1 MASKYRVSFVIV
13 CLFFGLECC
22 NHQSDQESVSVF
34 NSPEF
39 DQLVDMHCRARILKN
54 ERFEIAD
61 EMRNDSTEIQEQ
73 YLDSLKKTKSAES
86 RALADSLGNIITSM
100 TSKMSPD
107 EKRSFND
114 SIEFRIERMNCKE

>member
-1 MASKYRVSFVIV
+1 
-13 CLFFGLECC
+13 
-22 NHQSDQESVSVF
+22 
-34 NSPEF
+34 
-39 DQLVDMHCRARILKN
+39 
-54 ERFEIAD
+54 
-61 EMRNDSTEIQEQ
+61 MRKDSTEIQEQ